1 MIVDLG
7 TGDGRAVLAR
17 AQAESGTLVIGIDA
31 NASAMSEASRRAG
44 RGRNRRLANA
54 LFLVAAA
61 EALPGPLAG
70 AAQLVTVTLPW
81 GSLLRGVLGL
91 DPWVLRGI
99 ASTVAPGGSV
109 EVLATV
115 VPSDHVD
122 GIEVLDR
129 EAEVAI
135 AAAWLP
141 VGFELVSMAPAPG
154 EAVLATRSSWAR
166 RLGDRPV
173 WLLEFRRCLHSP
185 ELSSVTTVVP
195 LDRNHRRIDSQRR
208 SSRRQPRARDRDGGH

>member
-1 MIVDLG
+1 VIVDLG
-7 TGDGRAVLAR
+7 AGDGRAVLAR
-17 AQAESGTLVIGIDA
+17 AQAESGALVIGIDA
-31 NASAMSEASRRAG
+31 NASAMSEASRRAD

-54 LFLVAAA
+54 CFLVAAA

-99 ASTVAPGGSV
+99 ASIVAPGGSV

-115 VPSDHVD
+115 VPTDHVD
-122 GIEVLDR
+122 GVDVLDR
-129 EAEVAI
+129 EPGALI
-135 AAAWLP
+135 AAAWLA
-141 VGFELVSMAPAPG
+141 VGCELISMAPATRK
-154 EAVLATRSSWAR
+154 AVLASRSSWAR

-173 WLLEFRRCLHSP
+173 WHLEFRRCGRSP
-185 ELSSVTTVVP
+185 EPSSVTTVVP

-208 SSRRQPRARDRDGGH
+208 SSR